1 MIVHC
6 KSSIHDYVAV
16 APYARVGDLIKFS
29 KLKAKAV
36 DWNFWPPPILTPYLT
51 LFGIIAAEET

>member
-1 MIVHC
+1 VVVHC

-16 APYARVGDLIKFS
+16 AAYARAGDLIKFS

-36 DWNFWPPPILTPYLT
+36 DWNFWPPPTGRNVVVVLS
-51 LFGIIAAEET
+51 A